1 MKILK
6 MRFIPIIKMA
16 VMTIYGSAGE
26 DNIYG
31 GKSDKYYVSYKDI
44 IEDRDGKESELC
56 INQLNV

>member
-1 MKILK
+1 

-26 DNIYG
+26 DTVYG
-31 GKSDKYYVSYKDI
+31 GKSDKYYVGYKDI